1 MATSARSCAWRRKDF
16 GGEYPLCGWS
26 QNFLESPRIGY
37 APLESQTKRWAKES
51 LIEVLFPTLFGERR
65 CYEVTGQKH
74 NELESGL
81 SITDVSSSSN
91 DVTTS
96 AGHRDEY
103 HARRIGLVH
112 LDALPNRNPRNEVL
126 CLT

>member
-1 MATSARSCAWRRKDF
+1 MR
-16 GGEYPLCGWS
+16 WS

-112 LDALPNRNPRNEVL
+112 LDALPNRRPHNVVSQL
-126 CLT
+126 S